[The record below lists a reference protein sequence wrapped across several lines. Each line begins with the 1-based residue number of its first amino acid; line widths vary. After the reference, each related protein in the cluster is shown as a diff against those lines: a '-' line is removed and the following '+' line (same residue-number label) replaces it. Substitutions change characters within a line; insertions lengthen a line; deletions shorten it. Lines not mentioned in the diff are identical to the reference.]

1 MEEKTQQ
8 HLRRISRVRH
18 EATNYDKLA
27 VFYRRAFPELRSKLN
42 KLCSK
47 VLLGKIEF
55 DDFFAEVE
63 KLEELVN
70 LNFRKNRKRWFVK
83 EIERIKNTWGV
94 PITINNAKKI
104 AKQNLSEILRAQS
117 TYCGNVR

>member
-1 MEEKTQQ
+1 MEEETQQ

-18 EATNYDKLA
+18 GATNYDKLA

-42 KLCSK
+42 QLCSK

-55 DDFFAEVE
+55 DDFFMEVD

-70 LNFRKNRKRWFVK
+70 LNFRKNRKRWVAK

-117 TYCGNVR
+117 TYCGNVK